1 MAKIKSDNSKYWWR
15 CRETGS
21 LTLHRWEDTLVITIK
36 HALSTQRSS
45 RCLGLSSQRSK
56 KLCSRENRYVSVI
69 WHCQELGSASCSSVC
84 QWVNKSWYRPTLD
97 YYSVVKKDQLLT
109 YTAAWMNLQGTRPT
123 GKKKAVPKE
132 FHFNEYNLLE
142 MTELQEQRRDEW
154 LSEVRNE
161 GSSGVLEDSPLWWT
175 MMDYIKVRIMWH
187 HCAVLQEITMMG
199 LGEGPGQ
206 RVPMVSAFYHKC
218 IHLKVCS
225 IKSSGCFWNCLSLMC
240 QWVTKARTPSSLHPQ
255 TE

>member
-123 GKKKAVPKE
+123 GKKKKKQYPKNSISMSII
-132 FHFNEYNLLE
+132 FLKWQNCRNRGE
-142 MTELQEQRRDEW
+142 M
-154 LSEVRNE
+154 
-161 GSSGVLEDSPLWWT
+161 
-175 MMDYIKVRIMWH
+175 
-187 HCAVLQEITMMG
+187 
-199 LGEGPGQ
+199 
-206 RVPMVSAFYHKC
+206 
-218 IHLKVCS
+218 
-225 IKSSGCFWNCLSLMC
+225 SGCQRSEMR
-240 QWVTKARTPSSLHPQ
+240 VAVVS
-255 TE
+255 